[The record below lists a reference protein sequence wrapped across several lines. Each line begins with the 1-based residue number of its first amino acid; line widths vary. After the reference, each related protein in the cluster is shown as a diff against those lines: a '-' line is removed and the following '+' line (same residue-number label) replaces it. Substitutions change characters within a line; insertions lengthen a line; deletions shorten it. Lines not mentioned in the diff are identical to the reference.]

1 MIGEANPVTVSFET
15 PPERG
20 TTVSG
25 SQAANALL
33 DNAERRKIDF
43 IVLVSSK
50 MLIFEICEQY
60 EFVRFMNGPRR

>member
-33 DNAERRKIDF
+33 DKAERRKIDF
-43 IVLVSSK
+43 IVLDSSTIV
-50 MLIFEICEQY
+50 IFEICEQC
-60 EFVRFMNGPRR
+60 